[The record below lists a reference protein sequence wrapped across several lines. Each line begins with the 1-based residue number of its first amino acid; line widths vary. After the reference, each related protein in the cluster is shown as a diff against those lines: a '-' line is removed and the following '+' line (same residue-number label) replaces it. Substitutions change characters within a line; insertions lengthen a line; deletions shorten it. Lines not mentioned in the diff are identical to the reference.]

1 MKYIVSYY
9 TDVYYEFTCKI
20 VEFLMWVAL
29 VAILI
34 ILISYLCTSSKWKKA
49 YILIHYSMYITPLLY
64 AICFLV
70 LRFYIS
76 VPLIIFFCL
85 FLFHTEKTELKKL
98 SNQFYIPDSISIK
111 LSNKY
116 IIIACTFFIITL
128 ILGYMY
134 YKFVL

>member
-20 VEFLMWVAL
+20 VEFLMCLAL

-34 ILISYLCTSSKWKKA
+34 ILISYLRTSSKWKKA

-64 AICFLV
+64 AISFLV
-70 LRFYIS
+70 FRIYIS
-76 VPLIIFFCL
+76 VPFIISFNL
-85 FLFHTEKTELKKL
+85 FLSYTEKKELKKL
-98 SNQFYIPDSISIK
+98 LDQFSIPDPTSLK

-116 IIIACTFFIITL
+116 IIISCTFLIIIP

-134 YKFVL
+134 DKFVL